1 MEHNKNHLQLLNINR
16 SRQFSKDKTK
26 TQMALYTISTELNKI
41 KNISKRK
48 RFENISI
55 LFARNKEIFIFKFW
69 IWKRKN

>member
-48 RFENISI
+48 
-55 LFARNKEIFIFKFW
+55 KPCGCDVD
-69 IWKRKN
+69 

>member
-48 RFENISI
+48 II
-55 LFARNKEIFIFKFW
+55 V
-69 IWKRKN
+69 KNG